1 MVGHVAP
8 EAFVG
13 GPIALVQDGDEISIN
28 IDSNSVNLHVPEEE
42 IEIRSQKWS
51 EPTPNYKSGAL
62 AKYAFLVGSA
72 AKGAT
77 TDPSNYFDYK
87 AESDEYYTGVLKH
100 KKD

>member
-13 GPIALVQDGDEISIN
+13 GPIALVKDGDGIQIN
-28 IDSNSVNLHVPEEE
+28 IETNNIQLNIPDGELTR
-42 IEIRSQKWS
+42 RSQEWKKR
-51 EPTPNYKSGAL
+51 EPNYKSGAL

-77 TDPSNYFDYK
+77 TDPSNYFDDK
-87 AESDEYYTGVLKH
+87 AQSDEYYTDVLK
-100 KKD
+100 

>member
-1 MVGHVAP
+1 MP
-8 EAFVG
+8 RFQLNTLKLFVS
-13 GPIALVQDGDEISIN
+13 DEELERRIQ
-28 IDSNSVNLHVPEEE
+28 E
-42 IEIRSQKWS
+42 WS
-51 EPTPNYKSGAL
+51 EPKPNYKSGAL

-87 AESDEYYTGVLKH
+87 TQKDEYYTNILKS